1 MRPYLIGALVGIA
14 GSLPAGV
21 LRVLGSGERSDRRIQ
36 QSLGDLMSAVE
47 TGERIGLPQ
56 NTPSAERMS
65 LPMAAPSPP
74 EPAAAVELTQRAA
87 RAFGEILAGKG
98 ESYGALKVAVMGG
111 GCAGNQYAMAIA
123 RAPEP
128 TDIVLESRGID
139 IYLDSSSAHMMVG
152 AEIDFIDSMMG
163 RGFTVRNP
171 SAEQTCGCGS
181 SFNTNGG
188 GVKPGGC
195 TA

>member
-1 MRPYLIGALVGIA
+1 
-14 GSLPAGV
+14 
-21 LRVLGSGERSDRRIQ
+21 
-36 QSLGDLMSAVE
+36 MSAVE

-56 NTPSAERMS
+56 DRPPAERVS
-65 LPMAAPSPP
+65 LPMAAPPPP
-74 EPAAAVELTQRAA
+74 EPPAPVALTARAA
-87 RAFGEILAGKG
+87 RAFQEILTGKG

-111 GCAGNQYAMAIA
+111 GCAGQQYAMAIA

-128 TDIVLESRGID
+128 TDIVLESRGVD
-139 IYLDSSSAHMMVG
+139 IFLDSASAHMMVG

>member
-1 MRPYLIGALVGIA
+1 
-14 GSLPAGV
+14 
-21 LRVLGSGERSDRRIQ
+21 
-36 QSLGDLMSAVE
+36 MSAVE

-56 NTPSAERMS
+56 NTPPAERVS
-65 LPMAAPSPP
+65 LPIAAPPAP
-74 EPAAAVELTQRAA
+74 EPDSAVSLTQRAA
-87 RAFGEILAGKG
+87 RAFREILASKN

-128 TDIVLESRGID
+128 TDIVVESRGVEIF
-139 IYLDSSSAHMMVG
+139 LDSSSAHMMVG
-152 AEIDFIDSMMG
+152 AEIDFMDSMMG

>member
-1 MRPYLIGALVGIA
+1 
-14 GSLPAGV
+14 
-21 LRVLGSGERSDRRIQ
+21 
-36 QSLGDLMSAVE
+36 MSAVE
-47 TGERIGLPQ
+47 TRERIGLPQ
-56 NTPSAERMS
+56 DKPPAERMT
-65 LPMAAPSPP
+65 LPLAAPSPP
-74 EPAAAVELTQRAA
+74 EPAAALSLTARGA
-87 RAFGEILAGKG
+87 RAFREILAGKG
-98 ESYGALKVAVMGG
+98 EPYGALKVAVMGG

-123 RAPEP
+123 RAPDP
-128 TDIVLESRGID
+128 TDIVLESRGVD
-139 IYLDSSSAHMMVG
+139 IFVDSASAHMMAG
-152 AEIDFIDSMMG
+152 AEIDFMDSMMG